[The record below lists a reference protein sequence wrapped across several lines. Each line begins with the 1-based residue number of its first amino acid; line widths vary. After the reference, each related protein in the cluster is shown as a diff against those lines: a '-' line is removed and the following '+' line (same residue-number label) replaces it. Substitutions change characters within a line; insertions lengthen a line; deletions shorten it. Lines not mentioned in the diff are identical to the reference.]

1 LPYVYADLVLVV
13 NLVMNYFLLSLT
25 AALTQARSMPWRLG
39 AGSLL
44 GGLYAL
50 AVIAAPFPFLTLPIV
65 KIFISLAMVVIAF
78 GPGPWQNLL
87 SRLACFYLLS
97 FLTGGAALSLLYS
110 GAISPGSVP
119 WWSLPAAAAV
129 SLSVVY
135 LVWNYRRQYRWQRE
149 NRVKVRLRFGSAW
162 VEVPA
167 LVDTGNQLWEPL
179 SNRPVII
186 LENKALSGILPPEV
200 EALCRQERMDWGG
213 LASISNPEW
222 AGRCRLVPFSGLGIK
237 RGLLLGLRP
246 DEVSLFVDGKWV
258 GGQPALVGLVNQELG
273 CGGNYRALV
282 PPDLFVCGDAG

>member
-1 LPYVYADLVLVV
+1 
-13 NLVMNYFLLSLT
+13 M
-25 AALTQARSMPWRLG
+25 
-39 AGSLL
+39 
-44 GGLYAL
+44 
-50 AVIAAPFPFLTLPIV
+50 
-65 KIFISLAMVVIAF
+65 
-78 GPGPWQNLL
+78 
-87 SRLACFYLLS
+87 
-97 FLTGGAALSLLYS
+97 
-110 GAISPGSVP
+110 
-119 WWSLPAAAAV
+119 
-129 SLSVVY
+129 
-135 LVWNYRRQYRWQRE
+135 
-149 NRVKVRLRFGSAW
+149 RLRFGSAW

-273 CGGNYRALV
+273 WEPEICPPPLSAEMRARRKR
-282 PPDLFVCGDAG
+282 